1 MNEIT
6 KIFQKII
13 ELQEEQIS
21 KDKNRTLIFKQSL
34 NAIDK
39 EEMLS
44 SFADELK
51 LDLELSEKIKEK
63 ISSHD
68 PLDEC
73 QREVQGQK
81 LGEITKIQMRHF
93 DYFSN
98 NVTVF
103 WYGS

>member
-1 MNEIT
+1 M
-6 KIFQKII
+6 
-13 ELQEEQIS
+13 
-21 KDKNRTLIFKQSL
+21 IFKQSL
-34 NAIDK
+34 NAIEK